1 MITVSIN
8 IFSFRFK
15 RKVKKEVEMRILP
28 ISLLSILVTALP
40 AAVLADPWKVSVD
53 ANITLTQN
61 AYSDNWVGGE
71 AGNLSWTFNSNSLAE
86 KQLNSKINNKNTLT
100 LSFGQTHYQD
110 KETKK
115 WAKPDKSTDLIDF
128 ETVFRFTLGGFVD
141 PFVAGR
147 VETQFYDVS
156 DPQKSRILNPV
167 TFTES
172 FGIAR
177 VWIKQ
182 EKREWTTRLGMGLRQ
197 HLDRQALVDAL
208 AGKRGNKTSN
218 DGGLLLVD
226 DFKTPLAHE
235 KITYTSKLTVFQ
247 ALFYSESKKL
257 KGLPN
262 QDYWKSTDVNWE
274 NIFSASIT
282 KYLMV
287 NLYVQFLYDKEV
299 RLGGRLKQTLS
310 LGLTYKLI

>member
-1 MITVSIN
+1 
-8 IFSFRFK
+8 
-15 RKVKKEVEMRILP
+15 MRISL
-28 ISLLSILVTALP
+28 ISVLSILVIAMAST
-40 AAVLADPWKVSVD
+40 VLAEPWKASVD
-53 ANITLTQN
+53 ANLTLTEN

-71 AGNLSWTFNSNSLAE
+71 VGALSWTFNSNSLAE
-86 KQLNSKINNKNTLT
+86 KQLQAKVNNKNTLK
-100 LSFGQTHYQD
+100 LSFGQTHSQD

-115 WAKPDKSTDLIDF
+115 WAKPVKTTDLIDF

-141 PFVAGR
+141 PFAAGR
-147 VETQFYDVS
+147 VETQFFDAS
-156 DPQKSRILNPV
+156 DPQKNRILNPA

-177 VWIKQ
+177 VWVKQ
-182 EKREWTTRLGMGLRQ
+182 DKREGTTRLGMGLRQ
-197 HLDRQALVDAL
+197 HLDRQVLVDTL
-208 AGKRGNKTSN
+208 SGKRENKTSN
-218 DGGLLLVD
+218 DGGLLLVN
-226 DFKTPLAHE
+226 DFQTPLAHE
-235 KITYTSKLTVFQ
+235 KITFTSKLTVFQ

-262 QDYWKSTDVNWE
+262 QNYWKSPDVNWE
-274 NIFSASIT
+274 NIFAASIT

>member
-1 MITVSIN
+1 
-8 IFSFRFK
+8 
-15 RKVKKEVEMRILP
+15 MRILLF
-28 ISLLSILVTALP
+28 SLLFTLVLAIPP
-40 AAVLADPWKVSVD
+40 AILADPWNLSAD
-53 ANITLTQN
+53 ANLTLTQN

-71 AGNLSWTFNSNSLAE
+71 AGSLSWTFNSNSLAE
-86 KQLNSKINNKNTLT
+86 KQLNPRINNKNTLS
-100 LSFGQTHYQD
+100 LSFGQTQSQD
-110 KETKK
+110 KDTKK
-115 WAKPDKSTDLIDF
+115 WAKPVKSTDLIDF

-141 PFVAGR
+141 PFLAGR
-147 VETQFYDVS
+147 IETQFYDVS
-156 DPQKSRILNPV
+156 DPQKSRFLNPA

-177 VWIKQ
+177 VWMKQ
-182 EKREWTTRLGMGLRQ
+182 EKREWTTRLGLGLRE
-197 HLDRQALVDAL
+197 HLDRSVLTDTL
-208 AGKRGNKTSN
+208 SGRRENKTSN
-218 DGGLLLVD
+218 DGGFLLVD
-226 DFKTPLAHE
+226 DFETPLAHE
-235 KITYTSKLTVFQ
+235 KLTYTSKLTVFQ

-262 QDYWKSTDVNWE
+262 QNYWKSVDLNWE
-274 NIFSASIT
+274 SIFTASIT

>member
-1 MITVSIN
+1 
-8 IFSFRFK
+8 
-15 RKVKKEVEMRILP
+15 
-28 ISLLSILVTALP
+28 
-40 AAVLADPWKVSVD
+40 
-53 ANITLTQN
+53 
-61 AYSDNWVGGE
+61 
-71 AGNLSWTFNSNSLAE
+71 
-86 KQLNSKINNKNTLT
+86 
-100 LSFGQTHYQD
+100 
-110 KETKK
+110 
-115 WAKPDKSTDLIDF
+115 

-156 DPQKSRILNPV
+156 DPQKSRFLNPA

-172 FGIAR
+172 FGVAR

-182 EKREWTTRLGMGLRQ
+182 EKREWTTRLGLGLRE
-197 HLDRQALVDAL
+197 HLDRSVLTDTL
-208 AGKRGNKTSN
+208 SGKRENKTSN
-218 DGGLLLVD
+218 DGGFLLVD

-235 KITYTSKLTVFQ
+235 KLTYTSKLTLFQ

-257 KGLPN
+257 RGLPN
-262 QDYWKSTDVNWE
+262 QDYWKSIDLNWE
-274 NIFSASIT
+274 SIFTASIT